1 MGLWFLCPKKM
12 RSPSVRKP
20 PIYSD
25 RREAGRRLVPLLS
38 SFGKSGAI
46 VFALPRGGV
55 PVAIEI
61 AQALSLPLDLL
72 YVRKISGPLE
82 PELALGAV
90 VDGADPD
97 IVLNDALVKRMGVSR
112 TVLQDIGE
120 RELLEI
126 KRRKAR
132 YGKAL
137 PAPLMPTG
145 RVAIIVD
152 DGLATG
158 ATVRAAVQALRRR
171 GATRVV
177 VAVPV
182 APPDAVAALVAAGAE
197 VVCPHVTDRFFGVGS
212 FYEDFGQLSDES
224 VVNQLTAFRV
234 DTAAANS

>member
-1 MGLWFLCPKKM
+1 
-12 RSPSVRKP
+12 
-20 PIYSD
+20 
-25 RREAGRRLVPLLS
+25 
-38 SFGKSGAI
+38 
-46 VFALPRGGV
+46 
-55 PVAIEI
+55 
-61 AQALSLPLDLL
+61 
-72 YVRKISGPLE
+72 
-82 PELALGAV
+82 

-97 IVLNDALVKRMGVSR
+97 IVLNDALVKRVGVSR
-112 TVLQDIGE
+112 TVLQEIGE
-120 RELLEI
+120 RELVEI
-126 KRRKAR
+126 TRRKAR

-224 VVNQLTAFRV
+224 VVKQLTAFRV
-234 DTAAANS
+234 DAAAENS

>member
-1 MGLWFLCPKKM
+1 
-12 RSPSVRKP
+12 
-20 PIYSD
+20 
-25 RREAGRRLVPLLS
+25 VPLLS